1 VNLRGKEKEEEKKLL
16 LFFSLFLLKLETE
29 RESWERVLGW
39 ISAEN
44 TEERGRLFLW
54 FCLAVF
60 LQKRKRW
67 AVCCN
72 GQNRKI
78 EGRKVAGNRDK
89 SCRKIKETERV
100 LRA

>member
-1 VNLRGKEKEEEKKLL
+1 LQTEIDKEEEGWVFWAFLL
-16 LFFSLFLLKLETE
+16 LVLVGRDAGKG
-29 RESWERVLGW
+29 RVY
-39 ISAEN
+39 
-44 TEERGRLFLW
+44 LW

-78 EGRKVAGNRDK
+78 EGRKGAGNRDK
-89 SCRKIKETERV
+89 RCRKIKDTKRV